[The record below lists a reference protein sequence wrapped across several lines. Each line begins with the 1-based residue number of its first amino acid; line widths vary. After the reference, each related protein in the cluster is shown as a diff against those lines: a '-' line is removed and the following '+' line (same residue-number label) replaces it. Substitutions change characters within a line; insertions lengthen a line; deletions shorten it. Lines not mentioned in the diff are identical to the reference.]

1 MATAGRRASR
11 STRALEAQL
20 ATARSLDE
28 ICPDRYR
35 GFVFPNRVREHR
47 QSRGLYKLM
56 ALSNKLADIPYIRL
70 SKIERGEVAA
80 RADELIR
87 IADVLGVAPEDLL
100 IDIDGPDFDIAT
112 WAEPFHD
119 PRSWDIQ
126 DERNAVLLGAALRWQ
141 RNKDRSLTIARLDQ
155 EFGLPAVILSRLEN
169 AQKPLTR
176 WNDATLAS
184 ICRLFNT
191 GDVEMLVARLA
202 ENYLLGEL
210 DPFVSTITDP
220 ATRSSRVRLKVAEL
234 RMDLQAAARDAD
246 AAPSKVGS
254 PGKQVKSPA
263 LEKTARSG
271 PAISSGDHRQ
281 LSVLGA
287 PLQGGLIAREPTG
300 AVVDAP
306 PGAGPRAFA
315 LRVCRATLGAGLPP
329 SAVVI
334 ADPDRSATLGSLAA
348 IRCGD
353 AYRIVSVTLD
363 RSGTTMGYSIVPDIA
378 VNIDDLDPGDI
389 AGIIAAVYP

>member
-56 ALSNKLADIPYIRL
+56 ALSNQLADIPYIRL

-100 IDIDGPDFDIAT
+100 IDMDAPDFDMAA

-119 PRSWDIQ
+119 PRSWDVE
-126 DERNAVLLGAALRWQ
+126 DERNAVLAGAALRWQ

-184 ICRLFNT
+184 ICRLFDAR
-191 GDVEMLVARLA
+191 DVDTLVAQLA
-202 ENYLLGEL
+202 ERYLLGEL

-220 ATRSSRVRLKVAEL
+220 ATRSSRARLKVAEL
-234 RMDLQAAARDAD
+234 RMEFQAAASEAD
-246 AAPSKVGS
+246 VAPATTGS
-254 PGKQVKSPA
+254 PGKQTKNPA
-263 LEKTARSG
+263 PEKTLRPG
-271 PAISSGDHRQ
+271 PAMTSRDHR
-281 LSVLGA
+281 LLPVLGA
-287 PLQGGLIAREPTG
+287 PLQGGLIGPDPTG
-300 AVVDAP
+300 AVIDVP

-329 SAVVI
+329 SAIVI
-334 ADPDRSATLGSLAA
+334 ADPDRAATVGSLAA
-348 IRCGD
+348 IHCDD

-363 RSGTTMGYSIVPDIA
+363 RSGATMGYSIVPDIA
-378 VNIDDLDPGDI
+378 INIDDLDPADI

>member
-1 MATAGRRASR
+1 
-11 STRALEAQL
+11 
-20 ATARSLDE
+20 
-28 ICPDRYR
+28 
-35 GFVFPNRVREHR
+35 
-47 QSRGLYKLM
+47 M
-56 ALSNKLADIPYIRL
+56 ALSNQLADIPYIRL

-100 IDIDGPDFDIAT
+100 IDMDAPDFDIAA

-126 DERNAVLLGAALRWQ
+126 DERNAVLVGAAVRWQ

-184 ICRLFNT
+184 ICRLFDAGN
-191 GDVEMLVARLA
+191 VETLVAQLA
-202 ENYLLGEL
+202 ERYLLGEF

-220 ATRSSRVRLKVAEL
+220 ATRSSRARLKAAEL
-234 RMDLQAAARDAD
+234 RMEFQAAADEAD
-246 AAPSKVGS
+246 TAPATARSS
-254 PGKQVKSPA
+254 GKRVKNPA
-263 LEKTARSG
+263 RETYPRSG
-271 PAISSGDHRQ
+271 PAISSLDHR
-281 LSVLGA
+281 LLPVLGA

-329 SAVVI
+329 SAIVI
-334 ADPDRSATLGSLAA
+334 ADPDRPPTLGSLAA

-363 RSGTTMGYSIVPDIA
+363 RSGATMGYSIVPDIA
-378 VNIDDLDPGDI
+378 INIDDLAPGDI
-389 AGIIAAVYP
+389 AGIIAAAYP